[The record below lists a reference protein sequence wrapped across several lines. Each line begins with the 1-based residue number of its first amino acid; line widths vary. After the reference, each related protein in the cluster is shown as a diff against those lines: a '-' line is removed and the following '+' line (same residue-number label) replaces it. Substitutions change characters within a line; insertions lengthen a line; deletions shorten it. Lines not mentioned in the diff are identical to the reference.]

1 MEPAVEKRFRRIEA
15 ILRESAERS
24 AERNRLA
31 DLRMD
36 KFDKKLEATRKLL
49 EGGIKFVS
57 RLSVEVR
64 ELKREV
70 SEVSRIQKAML
81 LSHTNGKN
89 GHG

>member
-15 ILRESAERS
+15 IQREAAELNRR
-24 AERNRLA
+24 AE
-31 DLRMD
+31 LRMD

-57 RLSVEVR
+57 RLSIEVR

-81 LSHTNGKN
+81 QSHTNGKN
-89 GHG
+89 GHR

>member
-15 ILRESAERS
+15 IQRETAEINRR
-24 AERNRLA
+24 AE
-31 DLRMD
+31 LRMD
-36 KFDKKLEATRKLL
+36 VFDKKLEATRKLL

-81 LSHTNGKN
+81 RSQSNGKN
-89 GHG
+89 GHN

>member
-15 ILRESAERS
+15 IQRETAEINRR
-24 AERNRLA
+24 AE
-31 DLRMD
+31 LRMD
-36 KFDKKLEATRKLL
+36 VFDKKLEATRKLL

-81 LSHTNGKN
+81 RSQR
-89 GHG
+89 

>member
-1 MEPAVEKRFRRIEA
+1 MDR
-15 ILRESAERS
+15 AE
-24 AERNRLA
+24 
-31 DLRMD
+31 LRMD
-36 KFDKKLEATRKLL
+36 KFDKQLEATRKLL

-81 LSHTNGKN
+81 SSLGNGKI
-89 GHG
+89 GHS